1 MVGPIKQLFLKVG
14 FDSLPIP
21 SKVPDII
28 VVGMFFLSS
37 SNISIK
43 MPVLWPHQRQL
54 VQSVALG
61 GVMGKRKFPWLL
73 VEDDVLYSLIRRCL
87 ESFNRRRKNG
97 R

>member
-1 MVGPIKQLFLKVG
+1 MVGSIEQLFLKVG

-21 SKVPDII
+21 SEIPDII
-28 VVGMFFLSS
+28 VVGMFFP

-61 GVMGKRKFPWLL
+61 SVMGKRKFPWLL
-73 VEDDVLYSLIRRCL
+73 VEDDALYSLIRRCL